1 MKKFKL
7 AISIATM
14 CLALMVLC
22 FGVYSATNV
31 TYNIGGSI
39 SYEVTDVFVEIS
51 TKVYSVAGQTT
62 ESDLSTNVNDLASK
76 TFTELDA
83 QDSGYTLKQTLQ
95 TFTTD
100 GTTQD
105 NKIFD
110 AKDSTDES
118 KGVEINFNN
127 AYTYYVVVNI
137 KNLSPSKNVF
147 AYISNA
153 ITLGEDAN
161 TIFVT
166 NNNQDNIAQGETKNI
181 VLGFSL
187 ENKMQSIANG
197 VTFSCPIK
205 VDYKGQ
211 EKSIPEGMSFSFDD
225 SNNTATVSK
234 YSGTDTKVVIPST
247 ISKDSN
253 GNAIAGKDYTVTS
266 IGMSAF
272 ENNQIVTSIEI
283 PKNITS
289 IYGNPFSECTNL
301 TSIIVDEENKTFTS
315 GDKNNYIIDTKTNTL
330 IFGLKTTII
339 PESVTRIGDSAFAF
353 CTGLTSIIIPSSVTS
368 IGGGAFIG
376 CTGLTS
382 IIIPKN
388 VKTIEDVAFKL
399 CTNLKNVTISTG
411 VETIMSSAFEK
422 CKSLTDIE
430 IPRGI
435 TSIDGAFMDC
445 TSLKIAT
452 LPISIKYMQTAF
464 GNCTSLRTINYAGS
478 ESQWNDIH
486 KDGWNAGCLE
496 NMVINYNYVG

>member
-14 CLALMVLC
+14 CLAIMVLC

-31 TYNIGGSI
+31 TYTIGGSI

-105 NKIFD
+105 NKNFD

-118 KGVEINFNN
+118 KGVEINFND

-211 EKSIPEGMSFSFDD
+211 EKHEDTINGMTFVFDE
-225 SNNTATVSK
+225 SKKTATIKK
-234 YSGTDTKVVIPST
+234 YTGNETKVVIPST
-247 ISKDSN
+247 ISKDSD
-253 GNAIAGKDYTVTS
+253 GNATKGSDYQVVRIMIAAFISNTNLTS
-266 IGMSAF
+266 VYIS
-272 ENNQIVTSIEI
+272 
-283 PKNITS
+283 KNIS
-289 IYGNPFSECTNL
+289 NLDPLAFDGCTNL
-301 TSIIVDEENKTFTS
+301 TSIVVDEGNQTYTS
-315 GDKNNYIIDTKTNTL
+315 MNSNCVITSNSAIL
-330 IFGLKTTII
+330 ILGCKSTTI
-339 PESVTRIGDSAFAF
+339 PAGVKTIGTCAFYNNNNVQ
-353 CTGLTSIIIPSSVTS
+353 SITIPSSCTT
-368 IGGGAFIG
+368 IQEYAFYG
-376 CTGLTS
+376 
-382 IIIPKN
+382 
-388 VKTIEDVAFKL
+388 
-399 CTNLKNVTISTG
+399 CTNLTSVTFADNNSSWLLASTSGTIELSVPDSAVNAKNLKETY
-411 VETIMSSAFEK
+411 VEYTWSRSK
-422 CKSLTDIE
+422 
-430 IPRGI
+430 
-435 TSIDGAFMDC
+435 
-445 TSLKIAT
+445 
-452 LPISIKYMQTAF
+452 
-464 GNCTSLRTINYAGS
+464 
-478 ESQWNDIH
+478 
-486 KDGWNAGCLE
+486 
-496 NMVINYNYVG
+496 